1 MRTND
6 KSRKHDQER
15 TLFIGL
21 LFGLK
26 IIVLQNMMH
35 HINFNNKSLTKLTP
49 SIQYMIKLYF
59 DAKTYS
65 FYQQIRKEKSIRGN
79 QAVKR
84 IHDPQLKKVI
94 YLVIIMLM
102 PKLFLQKP
110 SKKLNAKKH
119 KFALEHHL

>member
-1 MRTND
+1 
-6 KSRKHDQER
+6 
-15 TLFIGL
+15 
-21 LFGLK
+21 
-26 IIVLQNMMH
+26 MH

-59 DAKTYS
+59 DTKAYS

>member
-1 MRTND
+1 MAV
-6 KSRKHDQER
+6 S
-15 TLFIGL
+15 
-21 LFGLK
+21 
-26 IIVLQNMMH
+26 
-35 HINFNNKSLTKLTP
+35 KSLTKLTP

-110 SKKLNAKKH
+110 SKKLNAKNTNLLWNTIYNNATIKENYSERKTIRGH
-119 KFALEHHL
+119 AKNPFKSSSIA

>member
-1 MRTND
+1 
-6 KSRKHDQER
+6 
-15 TLFIGL
+15 
-21 LFGLK
+21 
-26 IIVLQNMMH
+26 
-35 HINFNNKSLTKLTP
+35 
-49 SIQYMIKLYF
+49 MIKLYF

-65 FYQQIRKEKSIRGN
+65 FYQQIRKEKSTRGN

-110 SKKLNAKKH
+110 SKKLNAKNTNLLWNTIYNNATIKENYSERKTIPGMLKILSNHHQLH
-119 KFALEHHL
+119 KYLENLERTWQYQLSI